1 MLMDVEDER
10 LSLRKMSF
18 DGIEYDDD
26 WLVIWRD
33 VSIGRILKQ
42 SGVAYGKPNWSWSIT
57 YHGPVRPAV
66 GSSVATD
73 LEDGKAG
80 FKSAWAEFRARLTDE
95 EIERFKRQEI
105 ASDRR
110 AR

>member
-1 MLMDVEDER
+1 MVGEH

-18 DGIEYDDD
+18 DGIEYDD
-26 WLVIWRD
+26 WLMIWRGLT
-33 VSIGRILKQ
+33 IGRILRQ
-42 SGVAYGKPNWSWSIT
+42 SGVAYGKPDWFWSVT
-57 YHGPVRPAV
+57 YSGTVNPTR
-66 GSSVATD
+66 GSGVATD

-80 FKSAWAEFRARLTDE
+80 FKAAWAELRARLIDE
-95 EIERFKRQEI
+95 EIERFKRQEA